1 MQLRPAPKPS
11 VPTWRVALA
20 AFASLASLVAGCKAP
35 QFASTSANP
44 GNSYSVH
51 RTMRPEV
58 DDSALKGESF
68 ARLPALEYRGPSA
81 TPSGVQQVAYDE
93 PNTLVPAQ
101 PGDSEPAPEE
111 LSAPLPTLAHD
122 GLQGE
127 TYPLDLPTALGLA
140 GANNLQ
146 IAFAA
151 ERVQQ
156 AVARLDQ
163 ADVLWVPSINA
174 GVIYNNHAGRIQATE
189 GDVIEVSRNSLY
201 VGAGAGFGN
210 APLNGGSSGPARLF
224 VDLPLVDVL
233 FEPLAARQVVRASE
247 ANQATTFNDTLLQV
261 AAGYLELVRAH
272 SQVSIAQEAVDN
284 AEQLAKITAD
294 FAEAGEGLEADAER
308 SRAELSNRQRELL
321 RAKESIA
328 VASTELVRLLRLDP
342 AVILVPTDAQVTP
355 IDVVEGDLP
364 LRDLIGMA
372 QAVRPEAD
380 RAEALADETWFRARQ
395 EKLRPWMPH
404 LYAGFSGGGFGGAPG
419 GSLSSFSDRTDF
431 DVGAV
436 WELQNFGLGNAA
448 RWREQQSVHL
458 QAHLAA
464 DQTRDLIA
472 SEVSRAFHQVQLRR
486 EQIDRARSQVS
497 SASRALQ
504 LNLDGIRG
512 RALRPIEAQQA
523 ITALAAA
530 RGQYLDSVISFNRAQ
545 FELLRAIGQP
555 VLEDSG
561 Q

>member
-1 MQLRPAPKPS
+1 MSPRSFSFSSAH
-11 VPTWRVALA
+11 TWWIIRIAFTWQVLLA
-20 AFASLASLVAGCKAP
+20 TGCKLP
-35 QFASTSANP
+35 EVASTLP
-44 GNSYSVH
+44 VPDGDYPVH
-51 RTMRPEV
+51 TTMRPNA
-58 DDSALKGESF
+58 DDNALQGESF
-68 ARLPALEYRGPSA
+68 ARLPTPDFQGPSPIP
-81 TPSGVQQVAYDE
+81 TGVQQVACDASD
-93 PNTLVPAQ
+93 PLAPPQ
-101 PGDSEPAPEE
+101 PITPQPSPDE
-111 LSAPLPTLAHD
+111 LSTLLPPPAD
-122 GLQGE
+122 EVLQGE

-146 IAFAA
+146 IAFAV

-189 GDVIEVSRNSLY
+189 GDVIEVSRNSLF
-201 VGAGAGFGN
+201 VGAGAGMGN
-210 APLNGGSSGPARLF
+210 APLNGGSGGPARFF

-272 SQVSIAQEAVDN
+272 SQVAVAQEAVNN
-284 AEQLAKITAD
+284 AQQLVKITAD
-294 FAEAGEGLEADAER
+294 FAGAGEGLQADAER
-308 SRAELSNRQRELL
+308 SRAELSSRQRELL

-328 VASTELVRLLRLDP
+328 VASAELVRLLRLDP
-342 AVILVPTDAQVTP
+342 AVILVPTEEHVAP
-355 IDVVEGDLP
+355 IHVVEQGTP

-372 QAVRPEAD
+372 LATRPEVD
-380 RAEALADETWFRARQ
+380 RAEALAGETWFRARQ

-404 LYAGFSGGGFGGAPG
+404 LYAGISGGGFGGAPG
-419 GSLSSFSDRTDF
+419 GSVSSFSDRTDF

-436 WELQNFGLGNAA
+436 WQLQNFGLGNAA
-448 RWREQQSVHL
+448 RFRAQQSTHL

-464 DQTRDLIA
+464 DQTRDLVA

-555 VLEDSG
+555 VLQDSG